1 MNELNPRERLRYTI
15 DISII
20 SIFFIFL
27 IYLFTKK
34 IYAEFSEL
42 YYSLARTPG
51 LLNTEE
57 ISKMVNYTKT
67 IGWIMVYILLLILL
81 LNDKRKMARY
91 VSLVAFIAG
100 ITIIINIVVLYNM
113 KPKQRRVPL
122 LKLAQVNKLKKRIQ
136 TEAMNIFLVCA
147 VGTFTIGLFLAY
159 VQGTNYFQI
168 ARNPRQFLYK
178 GRQRMQRMQQGP
190 LL

>member
-20 SIFFIFL
+20 SIYFIFL
-27 IYLFTKK
+27 IYLFTKQ
-34 IYAEFSEL
+34 IYSEFSEL
-42 YYSLARTPG
+42 YYSLTKTPG
-51 LLNTEE
+51 LLDTEQ
-57 ISKMVNYTKT
+57 ISKMVNYTKI
-67 IGWIMVYILLLILL
+67 IGWIMLYILLLIGLIT
-81 LNDKRKMARY
+81 DKRKMARS
-91 VSLVAFIAG
+91 VSLLAIIAG
-100 ITIIINIVVLYNM
+100 ITIIINIVLLYNM

-136 TEAMNIFLVCA
+136 TEAINIFLVCA
-147 VGTFTIGLFLAY
+147 GGAFTIGLFLAY

-178 GRQRMQRMQQGP
+178 GRQRMQQGKP
-190 LL
+190 L